1 MDIDDFMSWPY
12 DFDIRYHVP
21 KLEVN
26 HQDHQ
31 DLGYGSD
38 MTTIENHDGLNG
50 FDMITVMQQECGF
63 EQPR

>member
-1 MDIDDFMSWPY
+1 M
-12 DFDIRYHVP
+12 
-21 KLEVN
+21 EVN

-38 MTTIENHDGLNG
+38 MTIENHDGLNG